1 MMDGF
6 RNPNGSYNGIKALA
20 AWSGLSEAEV
30 AWTARRVKELMAAGT
45 SAADAKVIVKQEAK
59 SRPWL
64 GRQPGE
70 TS

>member
-1 MMDGF
+1 MEQF

-30 AWTARRVKELMAAGT
+30 KWTAERMKALIKSGVPAKQAIATLKE
-45 SAADAKVIVKQEAK
+45 EAK

-64 GRQPGE
+64 GQQPGE
-70 TS
+70 AS